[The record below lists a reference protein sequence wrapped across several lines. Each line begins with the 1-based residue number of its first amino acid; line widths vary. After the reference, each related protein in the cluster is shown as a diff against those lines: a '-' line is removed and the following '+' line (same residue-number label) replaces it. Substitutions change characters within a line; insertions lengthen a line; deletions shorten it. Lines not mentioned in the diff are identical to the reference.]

1 MPSNVNCFDAISKN
15 LSIKIYRYIYAKEKC
30 AKRDKNRGEVFDFFE
45 KKGQKTLA
53 NKNKVCYNNQAF
65 ENGLMVKRL
74 RRRPLT
80 AETGVRFPMGLP
92 KRKGQIYICPFLF
105 GNLSGNWTGAKRLF
119 ARKPGRGRT
128 KKRGS
133 AGAPPKRTKR
143 DPRVPQDEKV
153 LTRFSQV
160 GAPPY
165 RVRLSVHK
173 QTLPIGT
180 DHLQSAPEFQMWIKI
195 FRAPN
200 TADRICYSVFKKEGL
215 PSFYILLYTISARTQ
230 AFARVFFCQI
240 LPGGGK

>member
-1 MPSNVNCFDAISKN
+1 
-15 LSIKIYRYIYAKEKC
+15 
-30 AKRDKNRGEVFDFFE
+30 
-45 KKGQKTLA
+45 
-53 NKNKVCYNNQAF
+53 
-65 ENGLMVKRL
+65 
-74 RRRPLT
+74 
-80 AETGVRFPMGLP
+80 MG
-92 KRKGQIYICPFLF
+92 GDICPFLF

-119 ARKPGRGRT
+119 ARKQTYWRCFAEAPAGKRQIKALGRWRT
-128 KKRGS
+128 KKKGS
-133 AGAPPKRTKR
+133 ADAPPKRTKR

-200 TADRICYSVFKKEGL
+200 TADRICYSVFEKEGL
-215 PSFYILLYTISARTQ
+215 PSFFIYYYTRFSREHKRLRAFFSVKFFRRTEKGVILPEDHFAAPSSARKKAYMQ
-230 AFARVFFCQI
+230 LSEFR
-240 LPGGGK
+240 P

>member
-1 MPSNVNCFDAISKN
+1 
-15 LSIKIYRYIYAKEKC
+15 
-30 AKRDKNRGEVFDFFE
+30 
-45 KKGQKTLA
+45 
-53 NKNKVCYNNQAF
+53 
-65 ENGLMVKRL
+65 MVKRL

-92 KRKGQIYICPFLF
+92 KRKGQIYICPFLFGNLSGNWTGAKRLFARAERRSAEGAPPGFRPIPHGGDICPFLF

-195 FRAPN
+195 IRTPN
-200 TADRICYSVFKKEGL
+200 TADRIYSLCRACPPVVFL
-215 PSFYILLYTISARTQ
+215 LSIILRFLKIATKNRKI
-230 AFARVFFCQI
+230 
-240 LPGGGK
+240 

>member
-92 KRKGQIYICPFLF
+92 KRKDRFFTCPFFLVISPGIGRARSGCSRASPAEGAPPGFRPIPHGGGDICPFLF

-119 ARKPGRGRT
+119 ARKPGRG
-128 KKRGS
+128 GPSGVS
-133 AGAPPKRTKR
+133 ADSP
-143 DPRVPQDEKV
+143 
-153 LTRFSQV
+153 
-160 GAPPY
+160 
-165 RVRLSVHK
+165 
-173 QTLPIGT
+173 
-180 DHLQSAPEFQMWIKI
+180 W
-195 FRAPN
+195 
-200 TADRICYSVFKKEGL
+200 
-215 PSFYILLYTISARTQ
+215 
-230 AFARVFFCQI
+230 
-240 LPGGGK
+240 GGGYLSLSFW

>member
-1 MPSNVNCFDAISKN
+1 MGGDICPFLFGN
-15 LSIKIYRYIYAKEKC
+15 LSGNWTG
-30 AKRDKNRGEVFDFFE
+30 AKRLFAHKPGRG
-45 KKGQKTLA
+45 G
-53 NKNKVCYNNQAF
+53 
-65 ENGLMVKRL
+65 
-74 RRRPLT
+74 PS
-80 AETGVRFPMGLP
+80 GVSADSPWG
-92 KRKGQIYICPFLF
+92 GGICPFLF

-119 ARKPGRGRT
+119 ARKQTYWRCFAEAPAGKRQIKAPGRWRT

-215 PSFYILLYTISARTQ
+215 PSFFIYYYTRFSREHKRLRAFFSVKFFRRAENGVISREIHFAAPSSARKKAYMQ
-230 AFARVFFCQI
+230 LSEFR
-240 LPGGGK
+240 P

>member
-1 MPSNVNCFDAISKN
+1 MGGVSVPFFLVISPGIGRAR
-15 LSIKIYRYIYAKEKC
+15 SGCSRTSPAEG
-30 AKRDKNRGEVFDFFE
+30 APPGF
-45 KKGQKTLA
+45 
-53 NKNKVCYNNQAF
+53 
-65 ENGLMVKRL
+65 
-74 RRRPLT
+74 RPIPH
-80 AETGVRFPMGLP
+80 GGD
-92 KRKGQIYICPFLF
+92 ICPFLF

-128 KKRGS
+128 KKRGG
-133 AGAPPKRTKR
+133 ADAPPKRTKR

-240 LPGGGK
+240 LPKGGK

>member
-1 MPSNVNCFDAISKN
+1 
-15 LSIKIYRYIYAKEKC
+15 
-30 AKRDKNRGEVFDFFE
+30 
-45 KKGQKTLA
+45 
-53 NKNKVCYNNQAF
+53 
-65 ENGLMVKRL
+65 MVKRL

-128 KKRGS
+128 KKRGG
-133 AGAPPKRTKR
+133 ADAPPKRTKR

-200 TADRICYSVFKKEGL
+200 TADRICYSVFEKEGL
-215 PSFYILLYTISARTQ
+215 PSFFIYYYTRFSREHKRLRAFFSVKFFRRAENDVISREIHFAAPSSARKKAYMQ
-230 AFARVFFCQI
+230 LSEFR
-240 LPGGGK
+240 P